1 MLFAAKTR
9 DMVDQSELDPGTETR
24 TEMFVPLGGLHSYL
38 VDDSMPNG
46 MAYKVERGR
55 EGSVEGTRLLQ

>member
-9 DMVDQSELDPGTETR
+9 EMADQSELDPNTETR
-24 TEMFVPLGGLHSYL
+24 TEMFVPLGGLRSYL

-46 MAYKVERGR
+46 MAYKVERMW
-55 EGSVEGTRLLQ
+55 EGSVEGTRLL